1 MLDLV
6 LAPDE
11 FLEGESREEA
21 LDCQPSDGNEETWPD
36 EAKLLFEPARAVRT
50 FHDRRNAIPPP
61 CGAWSGITASYRR
74 YIDPVARGGF
84 VEPNALEPTKERLPG
99 TAGERPAATRLD
111 FARRLPDKHCVGAAR
126 QRHNRQNVRSKPAL
140 SAGGQR
146 AAMIGERELEL
157 AQPNGHVNRYG
168 GRHTA
173 WSVTMADTSAAGVTS
188 NAGL

>member
-21 LDCQPSDGNEETWPD
+21 LDCQPTHRNQEAWPD

-50 FHDRRNAIPPP
+50 FRDRRNAIPPTR
-61 CGAWSGITASYRR
+61 GAWSGITASYRR
-74 YIDPVARGGF
+74 DINPVARGGF
-84 VEPNALEPTKERLPG
+84 VEPNALEPAKKRLPG
-99 TAGERPAATRLD
+99 TAGERAAATRLD

-126 QRHNRQNVRSKPAL
+126 QRHNRQDVRSKAAL
-140 SAGGQR
+140 SARRQR

-168 GRHTA
+168 GRHTP
-173 WSVTMADTSAAGVTS
+173 WSVTIADTSSAGVTS